1 VKPSGLSDPAPLP
14 GSGMLD
20 IGGMATKRKVGR
32 PSEGRE
38 RFIVSFDPKQLVE
51 LRREAF
57 RRAAAEGSARPD
69 VSALVRDAVADWL
82 ARRKK

>member
-1 VKPSGLSDPAPLP
+1 MKPSTLADHGTYA
-14 GSGMLD
+14 GAGMLD
-20 IGGMATKRKVGR
+20 RGMATKRPVGR

-69 VSALVRDAVADWL
+69 VSALVREAVADWL
-82 ARRKK
+82 GRRKK

>member
-1 VKPSGLSDPAPLP
+1 MPKPSKLAPRRP
-14 GSGMLD
+14 
-20 IGGMATKRKVGR
+20 GR

-69 VSALVRDAVADWL
+69 VSALVREAVAGWI
-82 ARRKK
+82 AKRKG